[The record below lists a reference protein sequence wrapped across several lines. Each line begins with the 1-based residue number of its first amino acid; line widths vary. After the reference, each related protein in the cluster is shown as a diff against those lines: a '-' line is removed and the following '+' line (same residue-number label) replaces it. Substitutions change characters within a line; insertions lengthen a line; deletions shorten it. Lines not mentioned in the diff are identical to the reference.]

1 MFCILTEMF
10 DLLNDDTIMVWFSVF
25 HLVGMSSTC
34 TNPVLYGFLNES
46 ISQEMMSKMRK
57 FGRYLQV
64 YRAIFGIQI
73 SSNGLFLQR
82 KKVANEETTKFE
94 SNYRSG
100 TISK

>member
-1 MFCILTEMF
+1 MF

>member
-1 MFCILTEMF
+1 
-10 DLLNDDTIMVWFSVF
+10 MVWFSVF

-73 SSNGLFLQR
+73 SFNGFNGLQR

-94 SNYRSG
+94 SNYRSR